1 MVAVVIVS
9 LKIFIEEYNMTK
21 CIFKNKKKAPLGSDS
36 NETQSRFS
44 RSTGRNTK
52 REWMSKFRLVRVFDI
67 FGLLSSPTCSTTTH
81 TDSGF
86 YVAFSKVPADSTV
99 HTKGLCYTGSQSILL

>member
-44 RSTGRNTK
+44 
-52 REWMSKFRLVRVFDI
+52 
-67 FGLLSSPTCSTTTH
+67 
-81 TDSGF
+81 
-86 YVAFSKVPADSTV
+86 
-99 HTKGLCYTGSQSILL
+99 